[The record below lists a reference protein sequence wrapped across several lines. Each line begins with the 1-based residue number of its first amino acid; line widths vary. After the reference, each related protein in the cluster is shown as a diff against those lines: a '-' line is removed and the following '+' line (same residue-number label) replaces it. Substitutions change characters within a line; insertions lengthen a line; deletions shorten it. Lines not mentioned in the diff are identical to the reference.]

1 MIYTLELF
9 PSLEYSGYAE
19 SAVLGAENTISGV
32 TLGAGGDGMT
42 AAQVLAQLEVPVT
55 AVGFAAGYSGGE
67 IEAVLRRQRVN
78 TDFIY
83 LENGLS
89 PVNMSVN
96 DGSGINTR
104 FVTAPP
110 NVSFEEITSLLDKL
124 AKLKD
129 GDTLLISGNVPG
141 GVPSDIFEHIPDL
154 FEGRNVRIA
163 LDIPAENAA
172 KCLRFL
178 PFLLVT
184 SPAHIA
190 QAFGEPPTSEEEIFY
205 CISQFREM
213 GAQNVL
219 VYLENGG
226 ALLLDKENVRH
237 KCTDGE
243 IKVSASPSVSAVE
256 KDAVIAGYLAGADD
270 SDVDGDYALMLAAA
284 ASRAA
289 REANGTPS
297 KPKIL
302 EIMKK
307 LLKDFAVQ

>member
-9 PSLEYSGYAE
+9 PSLEYSGYTE
-19 SAVLGAENTISGV
+19 SAALGAENVVSGV
-32 TLGAGGDGMT
+32 TLSAGGGMT

-55 AVGFAAGYSGGE
+55 ATGFAAGYSGGE
-67 IEAVLRRQRVN
+67 IEAVLRRHMVN

-89 PVNMSVN
+89 PMNMSVN
-96 DGSGINTR
+96 DESGRSTR

-110 NVSFEEITSLLDKL
+110 DVSFDEITSLLDKL
-124 AKLKD
+124 SRLKD
-129 GDTLLISGNVPG
+129 GDTLLISGSVPG
-141 GVPSDIFEHIPDL
+141 SVPSDIYEHIPDL

-172 KCLRFL
+172 KCLRFS

-184 SPAHIA
+184 SPEHIA
-190 QAFGEPPTSEEEIFY
+190 KAFGEPPTCEEEIFY

-219 VYLENGG
+219 VYLDNG
-226 ALLLDKENVRH
+226 ALLLDKEGVQH
-237 KCTDGE
+237 KCADGA
-243 IKVSASPSVSAVE
+243 IGSMTSSYSSVE
-256 KDAVIAGYLAGADD
+256 KNAMIAGYLAGADD

-289 REANGTPS
+289 REANGIPT

-302 EIMKK
+302 DIMKK
-307 LLKDFAVQ
+307 LLKNFAVQ

>member
-19 SAVLGAENTISGV
+19 SVTLGADNRVSGI
-32 TLGAGGDGMT
+32 TLGAGGGMIT
-42 AAQVLAQLEVPVT
+42 AQVLAQLEVPAT

-67 IEAVLRRQRVN
+67 IEEVLRRHMVN

-89 PVNMSVN
+89 PMNLLVNR
-96 DGSGINTR
+96 GEETTR

-110 NVSFEEITSLLDKL
+110 DVSFDEITSLLDKL
-124 AKLKD
+124 SRLKD
-129 GDTLLISGNVPG
+129 GDTLLISGSVPES
-141 GVPSDIFEHIPDL
+141 VPSDIYEHIPDL

-172 KCLRFL
+172 KCLRFS

-184 SPAHIA
+184 SPEHIA
-190 QAFGEPPTSEEEIFY
+190 KAFGEPPANEEEIFY

-219 VYLENGG
+219 VYLDNG
-226 ALLLDKENVRH
+226 ALLLDKEGVQH
-237 KCTDGE
+237 KCVDSGALS
-243 IKVSASPSVSAVE
+243 SACGAAKSAM
-256 KDAVIAGYLAGADD
+256 IAGYLAGADD

-289 REANGTPS
+289 REANGIPT

-302 EIMKK
+302 DIMKK
-307 LLKDFAVQ
+307 LLKNFAVQ

>member
-19 SAVLGAENTISGV
+19 KITLGAENTVSGAI
-32 TLGAGGDGMT
+32 LNAGGDGMT

-55 AVGFAAGYSGGE
+55 AAGFAAGYSGGE
-67 IEAVLRRQRVN
+67 IEESLRRHMVN

-89 PVNMSVN
+89 PVNMSITGEN
-96 DGSGINTR
+96 GSRTQ

-110 NVSFEEITSLLDKL
+110 NVSFEELTSLLDKL
-124 AKLKD
+124 SKLND
-129 GDTLLISGNVPG
+129 GDTLLISGSVPKS
-141 GVPSDIFEHIPDL
+141 VPSDIYEHIPDL

-172 KCLRFL
+172 KCLRFS

-184 SPAHIA
+184 SPEHIA
-190 QAFGEPPTSEEEIFY
+190 KAFGEPPASEEEIVY

-219 VYLENGG
+219 VYLGTG
-226 ALLLDKENVRH
+226 AMLLDKEGALH
-237 KCTDGE
+237 KCIDGE
-243 IKVSASPSVSAVE
+243 FSVTAASSLSGVVKNSM
-256 KDAVIAGYLAGADD
+256 IAGYLAGADD

-284 ASRAA
+284 AGRAA
-289 REANGTPS
+289 IEANGIPT

-302 EIMKK
+302 DIMKT
-307 LLKDFAVQ
+307 LLKNFAVQ

>member
-19 SAVLGAENTISGV
+19 NVALGADNAVSGI
-32 TLGAGGDGMT
+32 TLSAGGGMT

-55 AVGFAAGYSGGE
+55 ACGFAAGYSGGE

-89 PVNMSVN
+89 PMNLLVNH
-96 DGSGINTR
+96 GEETTR

-110 NVSFEEITSLLDKL
+110 NVSFDELTSLLDKL
-124 AKLKD
+124 ARLKD
-129 GDTLLISGNVPG
+129 GDTLLISGSVPES
-141 GVPSDIFEHIPDL
+141 VPSDIYEHIPDL

-172 KCLRFL
+172 KCLRFA

-184 SPAHIA
+184 SPDHIA
-190 QAFGEPPTSEEEIFY
+190 KAFGEPPTSEDEIFY

-213 GAQNVL
+213 GAQNAL
-219 VYLENGG
+219 VYLDGG
-226 ALLLDKENVRH
+226 GVLLLDKEGIQHR
-237 KCTDGE
+237 CLDGE
-243 IKVSASPSVSAVE
+243 IPVSSSQSVSAVA
-256 KDAVIAGYLAGADD
+256 KNAMIAGYLAGADD

-284 ASRAA
+284 SSRAA
-289 REANGTPS
+289 REANGIPS
-297 KPKIL
+297 KPTIL

>member
-9 PSLEYSGYAE
+9 PSLEYSGYSENVA
-19 SAVLGAENTISGV
+19 LGADNGVSGV
-32 TLGAGGDGMT
+32 ILHAGGDGVI

-55 AVGFAAGYSGGE
+55 ACGFAAGYSGGE
-67 IEAVLRRQRVN
+67 IEAVLRRHMVN

-96 DGSGINTR
+96 DENGRNTR

-110 NVSFEEITSLLDKL
+110 NVSFDELTSLLDKL
-124 AKLKD
+124 SKVND
-129 GDTLLISGNVPG
+129 GDTLLISGSVPES
-141 GVPSDIFEHIPDL
+141 VPSDIYEHIPDL
-154 FEGRNVRIA
+154 FEGRNIRVA
-163 LDIPAENAA
+163 LDIPAENAV
-172 KCLRFL
+172 KCLRFA

-184 SPAHIA
+184 SPEHITK
-190 QAFGEPPTSEEEIFY
+190 AFGEPPTSEEEIFY

-219 VYLENGG
+219 VYLDNG
-226 ALLLDKENVRH
+226 ALLIDKEGVRH
-237 KCTDGE
+237 KCVDGGE
-243 IKVSASPSVSAVE
+243 IAVTSSSVSGAV
-256 KDAVIAGYLAGADD
+256 KNSMISGYLAGADD

-284 ASRAA
+284 AGRAA
-289 REANGTPS
+289 REANGVPT

-302 EIMKK
+302 DIMKN
-307 LLKDFAVQ
+307 LLKNFAVQ